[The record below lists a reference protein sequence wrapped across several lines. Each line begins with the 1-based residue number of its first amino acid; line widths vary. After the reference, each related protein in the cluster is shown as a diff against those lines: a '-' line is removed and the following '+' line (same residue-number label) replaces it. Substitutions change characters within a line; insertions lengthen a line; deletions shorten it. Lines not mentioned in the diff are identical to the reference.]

1 MAVELQQ
8 FLIVIL
14 VMSAFI
20 LGVSTF
26 TGDLIESYPNV
37 QNSTFMDQSSNTSKL
52 ITNMQDKINT
62 EGEDTGIISA
72 MLTGV
77 WRVLSLL
84 FGVIEIFMSLIR
96 DVISL
101 FGLPDGIAKG
111 FSAIFGGIITVLI
124 IFGIA
129 YLVMNMPR

>member
-1 MAVELQQ
+1 MAIELQQ
-8 FLIVIL
+8 FLVVIL

-84 FGVIEIFMSLIR
+84 FGVIKIFMSLIT
-96 DVISL
+96 DVVTL
-101 FGLPDGIAKG
+101 FRLPAA
-111 FSAIFGGIITVLI
+111 FAVIFGGIITVLI
-124 IFGIA
+124 ILGIA

>member
-8 FLIVIL
+8 YIIVIL

-26 TGDLIESYPNV
+26 TGDLIDTYPNV
-37 QNSTFMDQSSNTSKL
+37 QNATFMDQSSETSQL
-52 ITNMQDKINT
+52 ITEMQQQINT
-62 EGEDTGIISA
+62 EGEDTGIIST

-84 FGVIEIFMSLIR
+84 FSVIAIFLSLTT
-96 DVISL
+96 DVVTL
-101 FGLPDGIAKG
+101 FGIPAAFGV
-111 FSAIFGGIITVLI
+111 IFGGIIIVLI

-129 YLVMNMPR
+129 YMVMNMPR